1 MGDKPSSVVRINE
14 RVQLIFSIDALPTQ
28 TENVEYHENE
38 WNGIRYW
45 EVHEP
50 EKIPSKASPLRKA
63 KLSPLAKPSTSG
75 SFFALRRQIQE
86 VERSI
91 TDLEEQERRNRIVRA
106 ILEKVPLVV

>member
-1 MGDKPSSVVRINE
+1 MGDKQCSVVRINE
-14 RVQLIFSIDALPTQ
+14 RVQLIFSIDALPAQ
-28 TENVEYHENE
+28 TEKAEYHENE

-50 EKIPSKASPLRKA
+50 EKIPSKASPLRKT
-63 KLSPLAKPSTSG
+63 KSSPLAKSFTSG

-86 VERSI
+86 VERTI
-91 TDLEEQERRNRIVRA
+91 ADLEEQERRNRIVRA